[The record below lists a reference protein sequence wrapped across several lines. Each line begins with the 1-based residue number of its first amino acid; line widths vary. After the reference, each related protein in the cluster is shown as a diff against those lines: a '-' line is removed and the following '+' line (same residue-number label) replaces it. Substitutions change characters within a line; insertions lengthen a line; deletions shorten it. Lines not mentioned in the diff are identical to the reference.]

1 MRRTAHELT
10 SGRASPK
17 IAVIMNLETEF
28 SSPDQTPLDAAQVE
42 QLFVESGALLEG
54 HFLLASGRHSARYI
68 EKFRILEQPRI
79 TSRLCAELARR
90 FADQEIQCVIGPVTG
105 GIILAFEVGR
115 QLGCRAVY
123 AERDEDGQGF
133 TLRRGFKLAP
143 GERVL
148 VVEDIVTTGGSALK
162 VVDLVQRSGAQVV
175 GVGLLCDRS
184 GGNVDFGVPV
194 EALLQLHIES
204 YAPDEVPAELTQKYG
219 PAVKPGSTQHVAPSA

>member
-1 MRRTAHELT
+1 MNPDT
-10 SGRASPK
+10 SS
-17 IAVIMNLETEF
+17 
-28 SSPDQTPLDAAQVE
+28 TPQQSTDEPSLDASQVE
-42 QLFVESGALLEG
+42 ALFVQSGALLEG

-79 TSRLCAELARR
+79 TSRLCEELARR
-90 FADQEIQCVIGPVTG
+90 FADQNVQCVVGPVTG

-123 AERDEDGQGF
+123 AERDEDGRGF
-133 TLRRGFKLAP
+133 TLRRGFRLEP

-162 VVDLVQRSGAQVV
+162 VVELVRGAGAEVV

-184 GGNVDFGVPV
+184 GGNVNFGVPV
-194 EALLQLHIES
+194 EALLQLDIQS
-204 YAPDEVPAELTQKYG
+204 YAPDEVPPELIEKYG
-219 PAVKPGSTQHVAPSA
+219 PAVKPGSTQHHQR

>member
-1 MRRTAHELT
+1 MNPDISSTPQT
-10 SGRASPK
+10 STNDS
-17 IAVIMNLETEF
+17 
-28 SSPDQTPLDAAQVE
+28 PLDSAQVE
-42 QLFVESGALLEG
+42 ALFVESGALLEG

-79 TSRLCAELARR
+79 TSRLCGELARR
-90 FADQEIQCVIGPVTG
+90 FAGQNVQCVVGPITG

-123 AERDEDGQGF
+123 AERDEDGRGF
-133 TLRRGFKLAP
+133 ALRRGFRLEP

-162 VVDLVQRSGAQVV
+162 VVDLVRAAGAEVV

-194 EALLQLHIES
+194 EALLQLDIQS
-204 YAPDEVPAELTQKYG
+204 YAADEVPAELIDKYG
-219 PAVKPGSTQHVAPSA
+219 PAVKPGSTQHHQG